1 MALSSLVLQL
11 ALPST
16 RPTPFLLDCNEWT
29 NEAQTPQGVGFRHVS
44 NSFSIDIFIS
54 SKSLKNGDL
63 TFLYCPSNLL
73 LFTPPSYSKL
83 GLAKLQIWFSQTDR
97 QTWTH
102 GALALSV
109 CLSPFCYRQFS
120 AHVYSFGHYLCS
132 RTCPWLW
139 LSLDMAV
146 TLSLSPYD
154 FLGPYSLS
162 LPLSVSV
169 SLSVSLSL
177 SLSLCL
183 CLSLLLVSIQQIPT
197 NAVRRSMCRD
207 YAVLAEIQNRQEAYS
222 VMVDVFGST
231 SVKLHN
237 PEDLET
243 SKIRWRYHHQE

>member
-97 QTWTH
+97 QTDMNTRCTRSVCLSVSLLLQTIFCTCLFIWPLPLFKDLSL
-102 GALALSV
+102 ALALS
-109 CLSPFCYRQFS
+109 
-120 AHVYSFGHYLCS
+120 GHGCH
-132 RTCPWLW
+132 C
-139 LSLDMAV
+139 
-146 TLSLSPYD
+146 
-154 FLGPYSLS
+154 
-162 LPLSVSV
+162 
-169 SLSVSLSL
+169 
-177 SLSLCL
+177 
-183 CLSLLLVSIQQIPT
+183 
-197 NAVRRSMCRD
+197 
-207 YAVLAEIQNRQEAYS
+207 
-222 VMVDVFGST
+222 
-231 SVKLHN
+231 
-237 PEDLET
+237 
-243 SKIRWRYHHQE
+243 HHMIF